1 MLFLN
6 FKNLILNIFG
16 EKLIYTLK
24 NLILNIFFKK
34 LCYNED

>member
-16 EKLIYTLK
+16 ENLIYTLK